1 MAQQTVAATDTAEF
15 LKQRRRAILSA
26 WAGFG
31 MDSYSIYITTTVLLP
46 AMIYFEGEHFTAS
59 DKSILTGMTLAAT
72 LVGRPVGGL
81 IFGHFADKLSR
92 RTVGTITILGF
103 GTMSLL
109 IGCLPGAATIGVGAA
124 ITLLLLLRFIE
135 GIFLGGE
142 YTAATPLA
150 LEYAPAKHR
159 GFIGSVIQCAAS
171 IGPFVVALLFTIVL
185 DFAPDNNGLSSPYVQ
200 WGWRIPFYIG
210 FVLSVGVAL
219 FIRRRVDDS
228 KTWKEAAPERRG
240 GRSPLLELLKGRTRR
255 SFLQAWGLMMGIF
268 FVSNVVGSV
277 GSQFLLRN
285 PGFTASELSHTTLIT
300 PFPGAAAYVLMGW
313 ASDYIGRKRAFYI
326 AGVVNL
332 LVVPACMIAIG
343 EGHVHGW
350 AQLTLLSVVTYVCL
364 GLLFGI
370 LPSYVNEQFATS
382 VRSSGWGVAYGTA
395 VIIPAFYSYY
405 MVWLG
410 HVMSFVWTAGLLVV
424 VGVVILLIATAFGP
438 ETRGIELD
446 SIDADEEP
454 VLPVSSQAG

>member
-1 MAQQTVAATDTAEF
+1 MAQQTVDAADTSEF
-15 LKQRRRAILSA
+15 LRKRRRAILSA

-46 AMIYFEGEHFTAS
+46 AMIYFEGPNFTAN

-72 LVGRPVGGL
+72 LVGRPVGGML
-81 IFGHFADKLSR
+81 FGHFADRMSR
-92 RTVGTITILGF
+92 RTAGTITILGF

-109 IGCLPGAATIGVGAA
+109 IGCLPGAATLGVGGA

-159 GFIGSVIQCAAS
+159 GFLGSVIQCAAS
-171 IGPFVVALLFTIVL
+171 VGPFVVAVVFTLVL
-185 DFAPDNNGLSSPYVQ
+185 QFAPNNGLNSPYVQ

-210 FVLSVGVAL
+210 FLLSVAVAL
-219 FIRRRVDDS
+219 FLRSQVEDS
-228 KTWKEAAPERRG
+228 EMWKEAAAKRRAD
-240 GRSPLLELLKGRTRR
+240 RSPLLELLKGKTRR

-277 GSQFLLRN
+277 GSQFLLKN
-285 PGFTASELSHTTLIT
+285 PGFGASQLAHTNLIT
-300 PFPGAAAYVLMGW
+300 PLPGAVAYVLMGW

-350 AQLTLLSVVTYVCL
+350 AQLTLLSVATFIAL
-364 GLLFGI
+364 GMLFGI

-410 HVMSFVWTAGLLVV
+410 HVMSFVWSAGLLVV
-424 VGVVILLIATAFGP
+424 VGVVILLIATATGP

-446 SIDADEEP
+446 SIQAEEEP
-454 VLPVSSQAG
+454 VLPVSSQTG